1 MRLPNFSNKP
11 KKLISYRY
19 LLFLNDHG
27 IISDMINV
35 IEQLKPFQLKKI
47 DISSSNFVRVAHSS
61 QIMEKTH
68 ARRNMEMT
76 SRTYQRKISSC
87 SIYFRYLQRHF
98 MTTCEL
104 LLFIESFIQRLDT
117 ILHVSNFD
125 FSFWN
130 LIIKI
135 FCLNYFTIQWIRL
148 SSRMYDCIIRNERI
162 SREIL
167 IRKHG
172 IVAYKYRRLI

>member
-1 MRLPNFSNKP
+1 MSFLP
-11 KKLISYRY
+11 
-19 LLFLNDHG
+19 
-27 IISDMINV
+27 
-35 IEQLKPFQLKKI
+35 
-47 DISSSNFVRVAHSS
+47 

-76 SRTYQRKISSC
+76 SRMYQRKISSC

-104 LLFIESFIQRLDT
+104 QLFIERFIQRLDI

-125 FSFWN
+125 FSFQS

-167 IRKHG
+167 IRQHG
-172 IVAYKYRRLI
+172 IVAYKY

>member
-47 DISSSNFVRVAHSS
+47 DISSSNFVRVVPPRLWRKLMH
-61 QIMEKTH
+61 EE
-68 ARRNMEMT
+68 MEMT

>member
-1 MRLPNFSNKP
+1 
-11 KKLISYRY
+11 
-19 LLFLNDHG
+19 
-27 IISDMINV
+27 
-35 IEQLKPFQLKKI
+35 
-47 DISSSNFVRVAHSS
+47 
-61 QIMEKTH
+61 
-68 ARRNMEMT
+68 
-76 SRTYQRKISSC
+76 
-87 SIYFRYLQRHF
+87 

-104 LLFIESFIQRLDT
+104 QLFIERFIQRLDI

-125 FSFWN
+125 FSFQS